1 MYDIYE
7 FSDRS
12 GWFLADLEAAAQL
25 FESHQ
30 KLVRC
35 VVPPEQLLET
45 GCSTA
50 LVVAPQRVQ
59 GGDFYN
65 GHMIGL

>member
-7 FSDRS
+7 F
-12 GWFLADLEAAAQL
+12 LTDLDGFWREAAAQL

-35 VVPPEQLLET
+35 VVPPKQLLET
-45 GCSTA
+45 GCSWRWS
-50 LVVAPQRVQ
+50 LHHNGCR
-59 GGDFYN
+59 GDFYN